1 MLDNFRASRDNAA
14 VIHENGAAMSDTAQI
29 DDKARQKLSK
39 RLLKEARRKK
49 QDMAKIR
56 SLIEQGADV
65 TYRNAWN
72 GYTPM
77 MAAMKRW
84 NPELVILLAEHG
96 ADVETPWKGG
106 TPLLSAAAR
115 GDADVVKTLLA
126 KGAVH
131 KERALISAIRWQ
143 HADVVKAL
151 FDAGARMQAV
161 FSDSGRLKALQI
173 AEQIGNDEVTELVR
187 KAAEKQEREKAG

>member
-1 MLDNFRASRDNAA
+1 MQDGSGKTEKE
-14 VIHENGAAMSDTAQI
+14 I
-29 DDKARQKLSK
+29 QKLSK
-39 RLLKEARRKK
+39 QLLKEARRKN
-49 QDMAKIR
+49 QDIAKIG

-65 TYRNAWN
+65 AYRNAWN

-84 NPELVILLAEHG
+84 NPALVILLAEHG

-115 GDADVVKTLLA
+115 GDADVVKALLA

-131 KERALISAIRWQ
+131 KERALVSAIRWQ
-143 HADVVKAL
+143 HVDVVKAL
-151 FDAGARMQAV
+151 FDAGTRMQAV
-161 FSDSGRLKALQI
+161 FSESGRLKALQI

-187 KAAEKQEREKAG
+187 KAAEKQEKAG